1 MRVNNPSHS
10 TGLRVGGV
18 TGSSVRGI
26 ERLIFAAESPDE
38 VRDWLDVHLRARL
51 GVAVEAITFRAGD
64 IGAVFGLRLVDG
76 REVVLKALR
85 PGADLHRLQAVA
97 SAQNRLAAAGFACPV
112 VIDGPSSTRGVL
124 AVVEQAMSCT
134 SSGSPHDAA
143 TRAAIAGGLAVQIE
157 LLRDVDGSALI
168 TGRPAWANWDSGAWP
183 TPHDSIFDFSTS
195 VDGFEWLDRAADR
208 AAHVLRTADDRPA
221 VIGHSD
227 WVWQNVCIRDGQ
239 FLAGYDWDSLVY
251 APESAVVGMA
261 ASSFTQGSPDAPDA
275 PSTDEVAEF
284 ISDYESASGRRFDR
298 IEQQTA
304 RAAAAWVRYYNARC
318 QLESLD
324 RYHIPPPPG
333 SFIDHL
339 RDELGR

>member
-1 MRVNNPSHS
+1 MRWH
-10 TGLRVGGV
+10 TDIRVGDV
-18 TGSSVRGI
+18 AEPSVRGI

-51 GVAVEAITFRAGD
+51 GVAIEAITFRAGD

-85 PGADLHRLQAVA
+85 PGAELHRAQAVV
-97 SAQNRLAAAGFACPV
+97 SAQNRLAAAGFTCPV
-112 VIDGPSSTRGVL
+112 VLDGPSSTTGVL

-134 SSGSPHDAA
+134 STGSPHDAA
-143 TRAAIAGGLAVQIE
+143 ARAAMAGGLAVQIE

-183 TPHDSIFDFSTS
+183 APHDSIFDFSTP

-208 AAHVLRTADDRPA
+208 ASHQLRAAGGRPA

-239 FLAGYDWDSLVY
+239 LLAGYDWDSLVY
-251 APESAVVGMA
+251 APESAIVGMV
-261 ASSFTQGSPDAPDA
+261 ASSFTQGSPDAPDT
-275 PSTDEVAEF
+275 PSTDEVAGF
-284 ISDYESASGRRFDR
+284 ISDYELASARRFDQ
-298 IEQQTA
+298 IEQQIA
-304 RAAAAWVRYYNARC
+304 RAAAMWVRCYNARC
-318 QLESLD
+318 QLASLN
-324 RYHIPPPPG
+324 RYNLPPPPG
-333 SFIDHL
+333 SFIGQL
-339 RDELGR
+339 QIELGRR